1 MGSFFFFVG
10 SAVDVFVLFL
20 PILCTRSLYGVRSTC
35 TSTEYGVWMTALS
48 CLSGVK
54 RSACMYTGTPGKS
67 TCITVC
73 LMELWDGTIAKSQD
87 AKDV

>member
-1 MGSFFFFVG
+1 MS
-10 SAVDVFVLFL
+10 VLFL
-20 PILCTRSLYGVRSTC
+20 SILCTRSLYGVRST
-35 TSTEYGVWMTALS
+35 EYGVWMATLS
-48 CLSGVK
+48 YLSGVK

-73 LMELWDGTIAKSQD
+73 LVGSWDGTIAKSQD